1 VKLNEIGWLPQL
13 RRGFDWL
20 RAMAVRLRECQVLSG
35 LGHYDHLPERDLL
48 VLDSAEVVND
58 ARWQFLTNANEK
70 LHTTGPDPRRRTV
83 VFSTIALLGNAV
95 WCQDRQWKVSAFVD
109 GTHAMSKSAYKLIIL
124 GVCGFSRDSQARTF
138 HPLVYIWGEGEREI
152 VALHGF
158 LNLKVALRRL
168 FGIEEVCFKLGVVT
182 DASPALVN
190 SIKTAFPLSPLL
202 SCYPH
207 IIRKFKLDGRESNG
221 HYRHNLKTQQK
232 GWLTSEA
239 EPAIRR
245 CSFCKTQKQKN
256 KMWEMTKQKWD
267 EDGESQMASTF
278 ATTYIDNAD
287 YAHWNYAA
295 SGHHGNV
302 PCNNPMERQNLA
314 LKGSTDFDGVVEIG
328 KDMFTCLTKEFV
340 KLVYQASTDLASPTS
355 GLPVIDF
362 ALAMNNNLF
371 MEYQSIFDPTVDM
384 KPYSG
389 GWLINGVENLTEEI
403 TDDDVQKMEMALDG
417 VLEENA
423 ALQHTEDIR
432 DVLLRRTM
440 RFHVVKEAVLPS
452 VNGDITFFECDCR
465 EYYFHRWCYASA
477 YMQHRD
483 ELRLLGE
490 KIHKSARSTIKS
502 KIYYA
507 KRNALQVASM
517 KLKQKKY
524 GHQKNTKY

>member
-1 VKLNEIGWLPQL
+1 
-13 RRGFDWL
+13 
-20 RAMAVRLRECQVLSG
+20 
-35 LGHYDHLPERDLL
+35 
-48 VLDSAEVVND
+48 
-58 ARWQFLTNANEK
+58 
-70 LHTTGPDPRRRTV
+70 
-83 VFSTIALLGNAV
+83 
-95 WCQDRQWKVSAFVD
+95 
-109 GTHAMSKSAYKLIIL
+109 
-124 GVCGFSRDSQARTF
+124 
-138 HPLVYIWGEGEREI
+138 
-152 VALHGF
+152 
-158 LNLKVALRRL
+158 
-168 FGIEEVCFKLGVVT
+168 
-182 DASPALVN
+182 
-190 SIKTAFPLSPLL
+190 
-202 SCYPH
+202 
-207 IIRKFKLDGRESNG
+207 
-221 HYRHNLKTQQK
+221 
-232 GWLTSEA
+232 
-239 EPAIRR
+239 
-245 CSFCKTQKQKN
+245 
-256 KMWEMTKQKWD
+256 
-267 EDGESQMASTF
+267 
-278 ATTYIDNAD
+278 
-287 YAHWNYAA
+287 
-295 SGHHGNV
+295 
-302 PCNNPMERQNLA
+302 MERQNLA